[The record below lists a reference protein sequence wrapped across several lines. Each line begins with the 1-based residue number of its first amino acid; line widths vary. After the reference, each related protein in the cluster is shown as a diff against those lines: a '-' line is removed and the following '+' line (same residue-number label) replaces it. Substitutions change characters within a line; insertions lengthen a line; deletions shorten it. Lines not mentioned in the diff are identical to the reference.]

1 MLYFTREDQKGSF
14 MKTVFGSRY
23 PVIGLTMICT
33 FLAGCVTTPTPA
45 PKIAQTVS
53 GRPEVVIQ
61 GDLIAVQTAII
72 GKMRYHNYQVEQQ
85 SDNLIRMSRPLEPN
99 ESVSARRLVGPNFN
113 GHALT
118 RRVTTFTIAKPAD
131 IAGIVVSSK
140 IVAQGPDYQVN
151 ELEVA
156 GTNDIFNEIQRDLYA
171 IKSEVEN
178 RGKHTG
184 TPYWPRP
191 LGTNFS
197 MTLQRHPAY

>member
-1 MLYFTREDQKGSF
+1 
-14 MKTVFGSRY
+14 MKTAFGSLY
-23 PVIGLTMICT
+23 PVIGLAMICT
-33 FLAGCVTTPTPA
+33 FLAGCVTTPSPA

-61 GDLIAVQTAII
+61 GDLKAVQTAII
-72 GKMRYHNYQVEQQ
+72 GKMRYHNYKVEQQ
-85 SDNLIRMSRPLEPN
+85 NDNLIRMSRPLQPN
-99 ESVSARRLVGPNFN
+99 ESVSASRLAGRN
-113 GHALT
+113 LYDSSLS

-140 IVAQGPDYQVN
+140 IVAQGPDYQVYQV
-151 ELEVA
+151 EVA
-156 GTNDIFNEIQRDLYA
+156 DTDDIFNEIQSDLYA

-178 RGKHTG
+178 LGKHTG
-184 TPYWPRP
+184 IPYWPRP